1 MAANLS
7 LLIFLYCL
15 WGRNWFDDHVIC
27 SLFVHSFCSDIG
39 AIDRS
44 LPTMIDRSNPDRR
57 WDYAVTWS
65 RGDIEQINRMYE
77 CEEYYTNDSK
87 K

>member
-1 MAANLS
+1 
-7 LLIFLYCL
+7 
-15 WGRNWFDDHVIC
+15 
-27 SLFVHSFCSDIG
+27 
-39 AIDRS
+39 
-44 LPTMIDRSNPDRR
+44 MIDRSNPDRR